1 MLRGGAVDADPVDPG
16 TAGKVRC
23 DLLHRRA
30 VGEMRP
36 VPAGERHPRWRGRI
50 QALEQPPEHACLA
63 RRGDR
68 LHREQI
74 GPGAGQHLQPPPV
87 ESGEA
92 RVVDGV
98 IAGVLR
104 AVRQER
110 PVGSYARRDERPPP
124 ASAVRRIAP
133 EPVALLRGELHRE
146 PEDALGFLVGE
157 SVAGKAGEAGL
168 IGGGDD
174 AVRARFEEPRVNR
187 ADRVGRLDQHP
198 RRPER
203 VIQVEAVGF
212 EFGGE
217 AAVED
222 QGLGVP
228 ATLARPRFTEVSI
241 APFARP
247 WRAVPARG
255 RCSKPSPRF
264 CAVGAP

>member
-1 MLRGGAVDADPVDPG
+1 MKLNHAGGAVS
-16 TAGKVRC
+16 RSF
-23 DLLHRRA
+23 
-30 VGEMRP
+30 
-36 VPAGERHPRWRGRI
+36 
-50 QALEQPPEHACLA
+50 EQPPEHPRLA

-87 ESGEA
+87 EGGET

-98 IAGVLR
+98 VAGVLR

-110 PVGSYARRDERPPP
+110 PVGSYAGRDERPPP
-124 ASAVRRIAP
+124 ARAVCRIAP

-157 SVAGKAGEAGL
+157 SVAGETGEAGL

-174 AVRARFEEPRVNR
+174 AVRARFEEPGVDR
-187 ADRVGRLDQHP
+187 ADRVGCLDQHP

-203 VIQVEAVGF
+203 VVQVEAVGF

-217 AAVED
+217 PPVED
-222 QGLGVP
+222 QGFRML
-228 ATLARPRFTEVSI
+228 ATLARRRFTGVSI
-241 APFARP
+241 APVARP
-247 WRAVPARG
+247 RRAVPTGGQR
-255 RCSKPSPRF
+255 SKPSPRF